1 MSNEITAPIIIKV
14 FREQCVM
21 SSYPGSLE
29 TEYINCWGL
38 YGKNSQ
44 VYMTEDDAL
53 YTHAIIVNTLMPRLR
68 PDVPKE
74 NVIGIAM
81 EPPEFLQMSIE
92 FVEYAMRYIGK
103 YYIGKRYELP
113 RQVFVD
119 KFFYIDNR
127 FPPQDIPVKTKRM
140 SIMVSHKNM
149 APGHTYRHIL
159 VQRILQTD
167 LPIDIYGNGCH
178 VYENMTRP
186 MPDGIGGMWNMRIK
200 DPRIKGKFD
209 KWEPYEEYDFHIAI
223 ENFQVDHYYSEK
235 IVYPLYRRCT
245 PIYLGCPNI
254 DKYMPN
260 CCFKLTGNAEKDIEL
275 LRKILT
281 RPEVFKLKFTNEKM
295 NMIYQ
300 QNDFI
305 YNVHKEFAN
314 R

>member
-38 YGKNSQ
+38 YVKNSQ

-149 APGHTYRHIL
+149 APGHTYRH
-159 VQRILQTD
+159 
-167 LPIDIYGNGCH
+167 
-178 VYENMTRP
+178 
-186 MPDGIGGMWNMRIK
+186 
-200 DPRIKGKFD
+200 
-209 KWEPYEEYDFHIAI
+209 
-223 ENFQVDHYYSEK
+223 
-235 IVYPLYRRCT
+235 
-245 PIYLGCPNI
+245 
-254 DKYMPN
+254 
-260 CCFKLTGNAEKDIEL
+260 
-275 LRKILT
+275 
-281 RPEVFKLKFTNEKM
+281 
-295 NMIYQ
+295 
-300 QNDFI
+300 
-305 YNVHKEFAN
+305 
-314 R
+314 